1 MTRTAISRRLATM
14 TVALAAVLGLL
25 VGTARAEQTPQGTV
39 SLKPK
44 VRFTVDASALKKL
57 GLPFQLIQSVN
68 VTADGRRLAIVSH
81 WPGLRARLTLLDS
94 TTQRRVADIAVDL
107 LTVNA
112 LALNDDGT
120 QAMAVGEYAGKAVL
134 VDIASGKSTPIF
146 TRDTS
151 RFRFSFPVNLQY
163 AGNGAYIARGYTVD
177 KDGVTQGDEIA
188 SLTVDASNTLA
199 HTRLVDIGALVK
211 GSGVSNGQLLTFN
224 FSRDHQRLIYS
235 VASSVTA
242 STLFL
247 GNLADGGV
255 NPTKV
260 LSAEG
265 VDSATLGPRDAVAW
279 CTVRRA
285 GVKTLIEVDMKSA
298 KTRTLGTGLYTPPIN
313 GADAR
318 FFIIGAMSPQLNRH
332 DLFVGD
338 ALHRG
343 ALTPLVIDGWNG
355 RLTLYSAASKA
366 DVFSL
371 WSKDHIVVGTLG
383 K

>member
-1 MTRTAISRRLATM
+1 MTRTTISRRLATM
-14 TVALAAVLGLL
+14 TVALAAALGFL
-25 VGTARAEQTPQGTV
+25 VAAGHAEQKLQGAAP
-39 SLKPK
+39 LKPK
-44 VRFTVDASALKKL
+44 VRFTLDASALKKL

-81 WPGLRARLTLLDS
+81 WPGQRARLTLLDS

-134 VDIASGKSTPIF
+134 VDVASGKSTTIF

-151 RFRFSFPVNLQY
+151 RFRFSFPVNLHA
-163 AGNGAYIARGYTVD
+163 AGNGTYTTRGYTVD
-177 KDGVTQGDEIA
+177 KDGVTQGDEITA
-188 SLTVDASNTLA
+188 LGVDASHALT

-211 GSGVSNGQLLTFN
+211 GSGVSNGQLLTFA
-224 FSRDHQRLIYS
+224 FSHDHQRLIYS

-265 VDSATLGPRDAVAW
+265 VDSVTLGPDEAVAW
-279 CTVRRA
+279 CTLRQA
-285 GVKTLIEVDMKSA
+285 GVKTLIEVDMKTG
-298 KTRTLGTGLYTPPIN
+298 KTRTLGTGLYTPALN

-318 FFIIGAMSPQLNRH
+318 FFVIGAMSPQLSRH

-343 ALTPLVIDGWNG
+343 ALSPLVIDGWNG
-355 RLTLYSAASKA
+355 RLTLYSTAAHSN
-366 DVFSL
+366 VFSL
-371 WSKDHIVVGTLG
+371 WSKDHIVVGTIG